1 MKYRLLYNKITV
13 VALSAMLSL
22 SAVSCGKLDASKL
35 DGNALTVT
43 ETESKAEVKKTED
56 SSSKKEVEVNEEEK
70 EQPSYTC
77 SLVCVGDNLIHD
89 NIYNE
94 ALKLGGG
101 EKYDFT
107 QAYEH
112 VTKYIEGTD
121 VAIINQETLVTDSV
135 EPQSYP
141 MFASPTAVG
150 DKIVDMG
157 FNVVSMSNNHVLDQ
171 GEEGLISSL
180 DYWDTKGIVHYGA
193 YRSQE
198 DADTIKTMEVN
209 GIKFAFLGY
218 MEHTNGNYLSGD
230 GAQVIYLD
238 DEDKIKAQIE
248 EADKMADVVV
258 VSCHYGTEI
267 QNELNEQQMEITPKL
282 VEWGADLII
291 GTQAHTISTCGYLDK
306 PDGGQAFVYYGL
318 GNFISTMYD
327 TKSLVGL
334 IGKLNVVKDP
344 DTNEVTFENVKAIPI
359 ISHFEGDSYYGDWYN
374 CTVYPYAEYTD
385 ELFAKN
391 YVEGFTRESVK
402 QCLSYIP
409 DEFLSIE

>member
-1 MKYRLLYNKITV
+1 MVELNLRGVHDQIIALPQLKAV
-13 VALSAMLSL
+13 V
-22 SAVSCGKLDASKL
+22 
-35 DGNALTVT
+35 
-43 ETESKAEVKKTED
+43 
-56 SSSKKEVEVNEEEK
+56 
-70 EQPSYTC
+70 
-77 SLVCVGDNLIHD
+77 
-89 NIYNE
+89 
-94 ALKLGGG
+94 
-101 EKYDFT
+101 
-107 QAYEH
+107 
-112 VTKYIEGTD
+112 
-121 VAIINQETLVTDSV
+121 
-135 EPQSYP
+135 
-141 MFASPTAVG
+141 
-150 DKIVDMG
+150 KIVERDREILR
-157 FNVVSMSNNHVLDQ
+157 HTAHLL
-171 GEEGLISSL
+171 EGAALR
-180 DYWDTKGIVHYGA
+180 HHA
-193 YRSQE
+193 C
-198 DADTIKTMEVN
+198 
-209 GIKFAFLGY
+209 
-218 MEHTNGNYLSGD
+218 SGD

-238 DEDKIKAQIE
+238 EEDKIKAQIE

-267 QNELNEQQMEITPKL
+267 QNELNKQQTEITPKL

-306 PDGGQAFVYYGL
+306 PEGGQAFVYYGL

>member
-1 MKYRLLYNKITV
+1 
-13 VALSAMLSL
+13 
-22 SAVSCGKLDASKL
+22 
-35 DGNALTVT
+35 
-43 ETESKAEVKKTED
+43 
-56 SSSKKEVEVNEEEK
+56 
-70 EQPSYTC
+70 
-77 SLVCVGDNLIHD
+77 
-89 NIYNE
+89 
-94 ALKLGGG
+94 
-101 EKYDFT
+101 
-107 QAYEH
+107 
-112 VTKYIEGTD
+112 
-121 VAIINQETLVTDSV
+121 
-135 EPQSYP
+135 
-141 MFASPTAVG
+141 
-150 DKIVDMG
+150 MG
-157 FNVVSMSNNHVLDQ
+157 FGDVYKRQ
-171 GEEGLISSL
+171 GLISSL

-230 GAQVIYLD
+230 GAKVIYLD
-238 DEDKIKAQIE
+238 EEDKIKAQIE

-267 QNELNEQQMEITPKL
+267 QNELNEQQTEITPKL

-306 PDGGQAFVYYGL
+306 PEGGQAFVYYGL

>member
-43 ETESKAEVKKTED
+43 ETESKEEVKKTED

-198 DADTIKTMEVN
+198 DADT
-209 GIKFAFLGY
+209 
-218 MEHTNGNYLSGD
+218 
-230 GAQVIYLD
+230 
-238 DEDKIKAQIE
+238 
-248 EADKMADVVV
+248 
-258 VSCHYGTEI
+258 
-267 QNELNEQQMEITPKL
+267 
-282 VEWGADLII
+282 
-291 GTQAHTISTCGYLDK
+291 
-306 PDGGQAFVYYGL
+306 
-318 GNFISTMYD
+318 
-327 TKSLVGL
+327 
-334 IGKLNVVKDP
+334 
-344 DTNEVTFENVKAIPI
+344 NEVTFENVKAIPI

-391 YVEGFTRESVK
+391 YVEGFTRESVQ